1 MSRLT
6 TKDAAAHLGK
16 SASWLN
22 QSRSR
27 GDGPPYY
34 KVGANVFYDIA
45 DLDAFV
51 ASKRRTCVWQ
61 FDNANDNARAAR
73 VAA

>member
-1 MSRLT
+1 MQRMT
-6 TKDAAAHLGK
+6 TKSAAAHLGK

-34 KVGANVFYDIA
+34 KIGANVFYESA
-45 DLDAFV
+45 DLDAWV
-51 ASKRRTCVWQ
+51 AATKRTCVWQ
-61 FDNANDNARAAR
+61 FANDNTRAARAA
-73 VAA
+73 A